1 MPGDGAEPGVLS
13 LADQRGKH
21 TMAEPI
27 ACTPKM
33 LPHDMWLPAAHRAIA
48 ENPLNHAPVNQLSMA
63 VPGFHA
69 TPEHLAV
76 MVTKYW
82 KIGGVHLTVG
92 FLDGPSAAL
101 RARIVRH
108 MNAWAATA
116 NVRFHQSK
124 VSPQVRIART
134 AGDGYWSY
142 LGTDILSI
150 AADQPTMNLDSFTM
164 STPESEFHRVVRHE
178 TGHTIAFPHE
188 HMRRELV
195 NRIDRA
201 KAIAF
206 YGQTQGWDKQTVIE
220 QVLTP
225 IEDLQLLATPTAD
238 MNSIMCYQ
246 IPGSITKDGKPI
258 VGGLDID
265 PIDFAFA
272 GSIYPKA
279 GH

>member
-1 MPGDGAEPGVLS
+1 M
-13 LADQRGKH
+13 AD
-21 TMAEPI
+21 PI
-27 ACTPKM
+27 TCTPRS
-33 LPHDMWLPAAHRAIA
+33 LPHHMWVPAAARAID
-48 ENPLNHAPVNQLSMA
+48 ENPLNHAPVHQLSMA

-69 TPEHLAV
+69 TPAHLAV
-76 MVTKYW
+76 LVGKFW
-82 KIGGVHLTVG
+82 RIGGVHLTVG

-116 NVRFHQSK
+116 NVRFRQSK

-134 AGDGYWSY
+134 PDDGYWSY

-150 AADQPTMNLDSFTM
+150 PANEPTMNLDSFTM

-178 TGHTIAFPHE
+178 TGHTMAFPHE
-188 HMRRELV
+188 HMRRTLV
-195 NRIDRA
+195 NKIDRA

-206 YGQTQGWDKQTVIE
+206 FGQTQGWDQQTVIE

-225 IEDLQLLATPTAD
+225 IEESQLLQTPTAD

-258 VGGLDID
+258 IGGLDID
-265 PIDFAFA
+265 PMDAAFA
-272 GSIYPKA
+272 AKIYPKA
-279 GH
+279 RR